1 MRKGKLLVNSNKFTL
16 DRFEGDYA
24 IFLRQPE
31 ETEQKI
37 IHRTELN
44 TEVKQ
49 GDIVTI
55 DEDGKHFLVTVLTDE
70 TAMQKDKMSS
80 LMQKLRDKT

>member
-1 MRKGKLLVNSNKFTL
+1 MNSNKFTL

-37 IHRTELN
+37 IHQTELN
-44 TEVKQ
+44 AEVKQ

-55 DEDGKHFLVTVLTDE
+55 EEDGKRFLVKVLTDE
-70 TAMQKDKMSS
+70 TATQKEKMSS
-80 LMQKLRDKT
+80 LMQKLRDRS